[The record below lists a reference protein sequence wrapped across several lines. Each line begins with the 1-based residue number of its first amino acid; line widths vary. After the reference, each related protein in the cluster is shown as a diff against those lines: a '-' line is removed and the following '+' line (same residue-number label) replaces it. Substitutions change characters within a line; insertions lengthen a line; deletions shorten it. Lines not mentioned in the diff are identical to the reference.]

1 MKEQMSGRMKR
12 MTRIYYWVLPV
23 IFLYITAVS
32 FFGAGMGM
40 KLLGSTKPDVE
51 PMEFH
56 VYDGADI
63 YSSLKAH
70 MMTQEFASDFK
81 ETNHYYFA
89 YDEKLLPYIVQVH
102 GNLSEEYLQIQT
114 YLYDESEEVP
124 EPAVFYGMSSPIED
138 DIREYAME
146 SYNDMWGEKIVTEN
160 NFSDYFG
167 EYYLDTTR
175 KPASNASGAISF
187 IFSCGF
193 MAALAGTLL
202 IAWNLNSRRF
212 KISRDT
218 LKAWPEEKLLALDR
232 QLKAASTSAY
242 EKEQLYLTNDYII
255 ANGEGFD
262 IIPYEAVVRI
272 YDTSYGSGKRLMAET
287 KDQKYHTLAMV
298 KARGQKNKDAF
309 QELAI
314 QVKRQVLDRKEELTE
329 TILAEEH
336 NRYPETVDPEAILQ
350 ISASLEEKPSNPL
363 FGVIGALFASLLGVG
378 LWILIGQVGFV
389 AGIAGLVILKLALG
403 GYQKLGGSLD
413 KKGAIICL
421 IITAGMIA
429 GANLL
434 DYAVSMTR
442 AYFQY
447 EASFETLAYVF
458 SNFGNLMSDMDM
470 WSGFFIDLAIGYGLS
485 IWSAAGAIKGIF
497 NMEK

>member
-23 IFLYITAVS
+23 VFLYITAVS

-56 VYDGADI
+56 VYDGANI

-114 YLYDESEEVP
+114 YLYDESEEAP

-146 SYNDMWGEKIVTEN
+146 SYNDMWGEKIVTED

-175 KPASNASGAISF
+175 MPASNASGMISF
-187 IFSCGF
+187 IFSCGL

-202 IAWNLNSRRF
+202 IAWNLKSRRF
-212 KISRDT
+212 KISRAT

-232 QLKAASTSAY
+232 QLKAASTSSY

-262 IIPYEAVVRI
+262 IIPYGAVERI
-272 YDTSYGSGKRLMAET
+272 YDTSYASGKRLMVET

-298 KARGQKNKDAF
+298 KGRGQKNKDAF
-309 QELAI
+309 QELI
-314 QVKRQVLDRKEELTE
+314 TQVKRQVLDRKEELTE
-329 TILAEEH
+329 TIPAEVPLM
-336 NRYPETVDPEAILQ
+336 YPENVDPEAILQ
-350 ISASLEEKPSNPL
+350 ISASLEEKPSNPI

-378 LWILIGQVGFV
+378 LWVLIGQVGFV
-389 AGIAGLVILKLALG
+389 AGLAGLVILKLALG

-421 IITAGMIA
+421 FITAGMIA

-434 DYAVSMTR
+434 DYAVSLTR

-458 SNFGNLMSDMDM
+458 LNFGKLMSDMDM
-470 WSGFFIDLAIGYGLS
+470 WRGFFIDLAIGYGLS